1 MFTETQKEE
10 TSNNRKRNNQPFHPN
25 RCLEML
31 FLHSLDLWTFQTTFW
46 PGARFHMLKIK
57 SCLRLQIRSLAADNA
72 KLGLSESFQP
82 PWSHTCFPVPINAVM
97 IRTLVL
103 TTALKG
109 LYKIV
114 RSIIPNVKC
123 PYLSAVCRRVQGISY
138 CSLLSSSQPV
148 ISKLP
153 RKNSKIFQYELGLD
167 NMKEKEKRFIS
178 KYYMNLLKT
187 KQKFKVCVFLHAF
200 SEYLLPL

>member
-1 MFTETQKEE
+1 
-10 TSNNRKRNNQPFHPN
+10 
-25 RCLEML
+25 ML

-46 PGARFHMLKIK
+46 PDARFRMLKIK
-57 SCLRLQIRSLAADNA
+57 SCLRLQVRSLAADDA
-72 KLGLSESFQP
+72 KLGLSESLQP
-82 PWSHTCFPVPINAVM
+82 PWSHTCFPVSINAVM

-109 LYKIV
+109 LYKII

-123 PYLSAVCRRVQGISY
+123 PYLSSVCQRVQGISY
-138 CSLLSSSQPV
+138 CSLLSQPV
-148 ISKLP
+148 ISKMP

-187 KQKFKVCVFLHAF
+187 KHKFKVCFYMHSQSSCYSL
-200 SEYLLPL
+200 